1 MGWRFNNPFRGQP
14 EDTTPYDGMGDH
26 TYEGVGLNGFG
37 APLAV
42 VFGGPQPAP
51 GVADNAAYYPYRTYL
66 SPRWSPIGGGIPN
79 KRDIGTCAPAYSQ
92 QGVLVAQVG
101 SPGILSGA
109 FVSGPLTNTTT
120 QVSTLPIP
128 TTGSFLIPAA

>member
-1 MGWRFNNPFRGQP
+1 MGWRFNNPFAKNRLVKG
-14 EDTTPYDGMGDH
+14 GFDH
-26 TYEGVGLNGFG
+26 TREGVGINGFG
-37 APLAV
+37 APIAI

-66 SPRWSPIGGGIPN
+66 SPRWTPIGGGIPN
-79 KRDIGTCAPAYSQ
+79 QRDIGTTKPAFAK

-101 SPGILSGA
+101 SPGILAGA

-120 QVSTLPIP
+120 AEANMPIP
-128 TTGSFLIPAA
+128 STMSFSIPAA